1 MIAESGNNPNSKK
14 QRIFDELGMVELL
27 TRMVEIIDKYD
38 DTLQKIIPKDR
49 SEYKKVRNIYVLTY
63 NLLESIAANNYIQKI
78 KISKY
83 LDKYL
88 NQLKKQDNKVVYRS
102 IQEVLDGNY
111 LAL

>member
-1 MIAESGNNPNSKK
+1 
-14 QRIFDELGMVELL
+14 
-27 TRMVEIIDKYD
+27 MVEIIDKYD
-38 DTLQKIIPKDR
+38 DILQKIVPKDR

-83 LDKYL
+83 LNKYL

-111 LAL
+111 LALERKVEESYIDELIKKFQI

>member
-1 MIAESGNNPNSKK
+1 MI
-14 QRIFDELGMVELL
+14 ELL

-38 DTLQKIIPKDR
+38 DILQKIVAKDR

-83 LDKYL
+83 LNKYL

-102 IQEVLDGNY
+102 IQ
-111 LAL
+111 

>member
-1 MIAESGNNPNSKK
+1 M
-14 QRIFDELGMVELL
+14 
-27 TRMVEIIDKYD
+27 
-38 DTLQKIIPKDR
+38 
-49 SEYKKVRNIYVLTY
+49 RNIYVLAY
-63 NLLESIAANNYIQKI
+63 NLLESIAANNYMQKI